1 MIVHLQNVTKSYSG
15 MPVLLDINLNV
26 EQRKIICV
34 LGPSGAG
41 KSTLLNILAQT
52 LPADG
57 GNMTVHPDLKVSYV
71 FQEDCLLPWCTVGE
85 NIAFVQKETEP
96 NLISTLLHEVGLGS
110 YQNHYPDQLSGGMR
124 QRCSIARAFHYG
136 GNLLLMDEPF
146 HSLDYHLRFELVQ
159 KLIALWERS
168 GCAIVMV
175 THDIDEAL
183 LLGNEI
189 VILSAKSHTIAQR
202 IALDSPQGERSLK
215 DLDLMKVRAEI
226 LEQLCSV

>member
-1 MIVHLQNVTKSYSG
+1 MIVHLQNVSKSYAGIS
-15 MPVLLDINLNV
+15 VLHHINLAV

-41 KSTLLNILAQT
+41 KSTLLHILAQT
-52 LPADG
+52 LSADEG
-57 GNMTVHPDLKVSYV
+57 DVTVASGLKVSYV
-71 FQEDCLLPWCTVGE
+71 FQEDCLLPWCTVRE

-96 NLISTLLHEVGLGS
+96 DGISTLLHDVGLGA
-110 YQNHYPDQLSGGMR
+110 YGDHYPDQLSGGMR

-159 KLIALWERS
+159 KLIDLWERS

-189 VILSAKSHTIAQR
+189 VILSAKSHTIARR
-202 IALDSPQGERSLK
+202 IILDSPQRERSLK
-215 DLDLMKVRAEI
+215 DLDLMKVRADI
-226 LEQLCSV
+226 LEQLLS

>member
-1 MIVHLQNVTKSYSG
+1 MLVHLQNVTKSYSG
-15 MPVLLDINLNV
+15 MPVLHLINLAV

-41 KSTLLNILAQT
+41 KSTLLHILAQT
-52 LPADG
+52 LPADEG
-57 GNMTVHPDLKVSYV
+57 TVTVDPGLKVSYV
-71 FQEDCLLPWCTVGE
+71 FQEDCLLPWCTVRE
-85 NIAFVQKETEP
+85 NIAFVQKETESAA
-96 NLISTLLHEVGLGS
+96 ISTLLHEVGLGS
-110 YQNHYPDQLSGGMR
+110 YQDHYPDQLSGGMR

-159 KLIALWERS
+159 KLISLWEQS

-189 VILSAKSHTIAQR
+189 VILSAKSHTITQR
-202 IALDSPQGERSLK
+202 IPLKRPQRERSLK
-215 DLDLMKVRAEI
+215 DPDLMKMRTEI
-226 LEQLCSV
+226 LEQLCLV

>member
-1 MIVHLQNVTKSYSG
+1 MLVHLQNVTKGYSG
-15 MPVLLDINLNV
+15 MPVLHLINLAV

-41 KSTLLNILAQT
+41 KSTLLHILAQT
-52 LPADG
+52 LPADEG
-57 GNMTVHPDLKVSYV
+57 TVTVDPGLKVSYV
-71 FQEDCLLPWCTVGE
+71 FQEDCLLPWCTVRE
-85 NIAFVQKETEP
+85 NIAFVQKETESAA
-96 NLISTLLHEVGLGS
+96 ISKLLHEVGLGS
-110 YQNHYPDQLSGGMR
+110 YQDHYPDQLSGGMR

-159 KLIALWERS
+159 KLIALWEQS

-189 VILSAKSHTIAQR
+189 VILSAKSHTITQR
-202 IALDSPQGERSLK
+202 IPLKQPQRERSLK
-215 DLDLMKVRAEI
+215 DPDLMKMRTEI
-226 LEQLCSV
+226 LEQLCLV

>member
-1 MIVHLQNVTKSYSG
+1 MLVHLQNVTKSYSG
-15 MPVLLDINLNV
+15 MPVLHLINLAV

-41 KSTLLNILAQT
+41 KSTLLHILAQT
-52 LPADG
+52 LPVDEG
-57 GNMTVHPDLKVSYV
+57 TVTVDPGLKVSYV
-71 FQEDCLLPWCTVGE
+71 FQEDCLLPWCTVRE
-85 NIAFVQKETEP
+85 NIAFVQKETESAA
-96 NLISTLLHEVGLGS
+96 IATLLHEVGLGS
-110 YQNHYPDQLSGGMR
+110 YQDHYPDQLSGGMR

-159 KLIALWERS
+159 KLIALWEQS

-189 VILSAKSHTIAQR
+189 VILSAKSHTITQR
-202 IALDSPQGERSLK
+202 IPLKRPQRERSLK
-215 DLDLMKVRAEI
+215 DPDLMKMRTEI
-226 LEQLCSV
+226 LEQLCLV